1 MLACRKAPLQ
11 EGPDRGAQRR
21 GALLPQRL
29 SALSSEA
36 VISTSFSVFF
46 ALVPKTEPIENM
58 LSVATSGAAS
68 MTASVTPA
76 GLGLEAECQAIL
88 LPSWSGQYVVPW
100 PEAWR
105 GEIGCLIPKY
115 ERGRWGMV

>member
-1 MLACRKAPLQ
+1 MLACRKAPLL

-21 GALLPQRL
+21 GLRL

-58 LSVATSGAAS
+58 LSVATSGAAL

-105 GEIGCLIPKY
+105 GEI
-115 ERGRWGMV
+115 